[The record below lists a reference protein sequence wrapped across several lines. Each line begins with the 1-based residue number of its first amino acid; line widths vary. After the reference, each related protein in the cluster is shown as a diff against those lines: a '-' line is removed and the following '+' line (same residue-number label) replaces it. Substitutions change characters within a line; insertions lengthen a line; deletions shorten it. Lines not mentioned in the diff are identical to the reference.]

1 MHASQAGMYDYV
13 NKEASKVQG
22 YSKAVTTLLVANAYN
37 QEDLAGAQLGLI
49 AKNCSACSAV

>member
-1 MHASQAGMYDYV
+1 MYDYV